1 MACGKDLTEGKIVL
15 DMKEIAKVKNYEL
28 IAKIINRCVMTEISR
43 RVWILEK
50 SFKEGTS
57 V

>member
-1 MACGKDLTEGKIVL
+1 MACGKDLTEDEIVL
-15 DMKEIAKVKNYEL
+15 YMKEITKVKNEP
-28 IAKIINRCVMTEISR
+28 IAKIPNCCVMTEISKSVR
-43 RVWILEK
+43 ISKK